1 MPIFAPGRPSFPL
14 FPLDGAA
21 GLGGE
26 VVQHAVDAGH
36 LFGDAVGDVLE
47 QGEGHVLDGGGHRV
61 FGVDGADDDGVGEGA
76 LAVFDADRLEVGHDG
91 EVLPDL
97 ALQPVFGEL
106 LAQDGVR
113 LAHTFQP
120 LARDR
125 AQAAHAQAGAGEGLA
140 VDHTVG
146 QAERLADDA
155 HFVFIEEFEGL
166 DQLELQIFGQ
176 AAHVVVRL
184 DGAALQ
190 NVRIDGALRQKFDA
204 VLLARLLLEHADEL
218 RADDLALGFG
228 VGDARE
234 LVQKAV
240 DGVDVDEV
248 GVHLAAEHLDHLFGL
263 PFAQQAVVDVHAD
276 EVLADRLDEQR
287 RHDGRIDPAR
297 QREQH
302 LFAAHLAAH
311 RRDLL
316 VDERLR
322 LRRALDARHVF
333 GALVAFHKTIPPWVS
348 ARARR
353 ALYAASIA
361 HFCGKFYTFA
371 KKVPRRP
378 HFLKKS
384 PRRRA
389 LLAARRTH
397 GGPRLRLPFF
407 KKRKNRPAK
416 GAAKDLLPLD
426 KA

>member
-1 MPIFAPGRPSFPL
+1 M
-14 FPLDGAA
+14 
-21 GLGGE
+21 
-26 VVQHAVDAGH
+26 
-36 LFGDAVGDVLE
+36 
-47 QGEGHVLDGGGHRV
+47 
-61 FGVDGADDDGVGEGA
+61 
-76 LAVFDADRLEVGHDG
+76 
-91 EVLPDL
+91 
-97 ALQPVFGEL
+97 
-106 LAQDGVR
+106 
-113 LAHTFQP
+113 
-120 LARDR
+120 
-125 AQAAHAQAGAGEGLA
+125 
-140 VDHTVG
+140 
-146 QAERLADDA
+146 
-155 HFVFIEEFEGL
+155 
-166 DQLELQIFGQ
+166 
-176 AAHVVVRL
+176 
-184 DGAALQ
+184 
-190 NVRIDGALRQKFDA
+190 
-204 VLLARLLLEHADEL
+204 LARLLLEHADEL

-240 DGVDVDEV
+240 DGVDVDEG
-248 GVHLAAEHLDHLFGL
+248 GVHLIAEHLHHLFGL

-378 HFLKKS
+378 HFLRGARPPSARRRRSGPARGQPFPKKS
-384 PRRRA
+384 KKPPPQKGRRRVYSHSMVA
-389 LLAARRTH
+389 
-397 GGPRLRLPFF
+397 GGLEVMS
-407 KKRKNRPAK
+407 
-416 GAAKDLLPLD
+416 
-426 KA
+426 